1 MAITF
6 SLSDDGTMDTVV
18 ECYCDKCE
26 RTREERFDG
35 EYAAEYRDPDSGE
48 LDEGAFFAEI
58 AEEVYCDCEE

>member
-1 MAITF
+1 
-6 SLSDDGTMDTVV
+6 MDTVV

-26 RTREERFDG
+26 RTWEERFDG